1 MNNTSL
7 EQYIREN
14 NLTYQIETYG
24 CQMNAHDSEK
34 LAGILEELG
43 YTPCEND
50 EPDFIIFNTCC
61 VRDNAEQRVFGN
73 VGALKRRC
81 AKNKSLVVAVCGCMM
96 QQEAVANRLHDT
108 FPFVK
113 IIFGTGAMHRL
124 PEMLYNTLILKK
136 RSMDLAQEQTIVED
150 IPVHRSAPPLAS
162 VSIMQGCNNFCTYC
176 IVPYVRGR
184 ERSRK
189 QSEIIDEV
197 KRLMDLGYR
206 EVMLLGQNVNSYT
219 GGCEFP
225 ELLDAIAQTGIE
237 RIRFMTSH
245 PKDAS
250 DELFRVMAKHDNI
263 CKQLHLPVQAGS
275 DEILKRMNRHYTRA
289 DYLAKVAKARKLMPD
304 IALTTDLMIGFPGE
318 TEEDFQD
325 TMQLVRDVGYCAAYT
340 FVYSPRA
347 GTPAATMPDQI
358 PEDVKKSRITRLVAL
373 QGELT
378 YQDNLS
384 RVGNLERILVE
395 GCSTRGEGICGRT
408 DGGRMVNLPGSPDL
422 IGQFVDVIITEAR
435 KTTLYAKI
443 KN

>member
-1 MNNTSL
+1 
-7 EQYIREN
+7 
-14 NLTYQIETYG
+14 
-24 CQMNAHDSEK
+24 MNAHDSEK

>member
-395 GCSTRGEGICGRT
+395 GYSTRGEGICGRT

>member
-1 MNNTSL
+1 MNNISL

-24 CQMNAHDSEK
+24 CQMNVHDSEK

-43 YTPCEND
+43 YARCED
-50 EPDFIIFNTCC
+50 GEPDLILFNTCC
-61 VRDNAEQRVFGN
+61 VRDNAEKRVFGN

-96 QQEAVANRLHDT
+96 QQEEVAKKLYDT

-113 IIFGTGAMHRL
+113 IVFGTGAMHRL
-124 PEMLYNTLILKK
+124 PEMLYTTLILKK
-136 RSMDLAQEQTIVED
+136 RNMDLAQEQTIIED
-150 IPVHRSAPPLAS
+150 VPIHRSSPPLAS

-197 KRLMDLGYR
+197 KRLIDSGYR
-206 EVMLLGQNVNSYT
+206 EIMLLGQNVNSY
-219 GGCEFP
+219 GGGRFP
-225 ELLDAIAQTGIE
+225 ELLEAVAETGID

-250 DELFRVMAKHDNI
+250 DELFRVMAKHGNI

-275 DEILKRMNRHYTRA
+275 DEILRRMNRRYTRD
-289 DYLAKVAKARKLMPD
+289 DYLAKVARARELMPE
-304 IALTTDLMIGFPGE
+304 IALTTDIMIGFPGE

-325 TMQLVRDVGYCAAYT
+325 TMQLVRDVRYCAAYT

-347 GTPAATMPDQI
+347 GTPAASMPDQI
-358 PEDVKKSRITRLVAL
+358 PDDIKKSRITRLVSL
-373 QGELT
+373 QSELT

-384 RVGNLERILVE
+384 RVGASERILVE
-395 GCSTRGEGICGRT
+395 GRSTRGDGICGRT
-408 DGGRMVNLPGSPDL
+408 DGGRMVNLPGSTEL
-422 IGQFVDVIITEAR
+422 IGQFIDVIITEAR